1 MIRQAHTCWRLRG
14 DGDRNLQNAAHE
26 QTAEILR
33 EQVYQQIRSGLMS
46 GQFAPGQKLT
56 IRALAAET
64 GTSLTPVREALYRL
78 AAEGAFEGQ
87 ANRSLHVPIL
97 TGDQIRELRDIRIAV
112 EGLAVARAAA
122 RITATELRDIRRIA
136 ARLLASRA
144 RGEFAG
150 DMANIS
156 AFQLAVYR
164 ASGMP
169 ALAQMIETLWLR
181 TGPYLRLL
189 YPEYIMSVP
198 ERRGDWRE
206 RLCSALER
214 HDAEAARTEI
224 EHDLTDALTYLARM
238 ADAARLFQE
247 HRDRARRG

>member
-1 MIRQAHTCWRLRG
+1 MVS
-14 DGDRNLQNAAHE
+14 
-26 QTAEILR
+26 TASRDCCLGRTEMVHLNNEARDQSADILR
-33 EQVYQQIRSGLMS
+33 EQVYLQIRTGLMS
-46 GQFAPGQKLT
+46 GHFAPGQKLT
-56 IRALAAET
+56 IRALAAEM

-87 ANRSLHVPIL
+87 ANRSLRVPIL
-97 TGDQIRELRDIRIAV
+97 TGDQIREVRDIRIAI
-112 EGLAVARAAA
+112 EGLAAARAAA
-122 RITATELRDIRRIA
+122 RITKTELREIRRIA
-136 ARLLASRA
+136 AHLTASRA

-150 DMANIS
+150 DMANIF

-169 ALAQMIETLWLR
+169 TLTQMIETMWLR

-189 YPEYIMSVP
+189 YPEYIASVP

-214 HDAEAARTEI
+214 HDAEAARLEI
-224 EHDLTDALTYLARM
+224 ERDLADALSYLAKM
-238 ADAARLFQE
+238 ADAVRLFQE
-247 HRDRARRG
+247 QKGRARRD